1 MNKELNKIAEIPLND
16 LNEIVTA
23 LKNCRKDKEKLIE
36 AIKFLYEEIKKY
48 NSEYADKVNTQ
59 IQEIIKN
66 IS

>member
-1 MNKELNKIAEIPLND
+1 MNNQGNKIAEIPLND

-36 AIKFLYEEIKKY
+36 AINFLNEEIKKY
-48 NSEYADKVNTQ
+48 NKNYADKINNK
-59 IQEIIKN
+59 IQEIVKS